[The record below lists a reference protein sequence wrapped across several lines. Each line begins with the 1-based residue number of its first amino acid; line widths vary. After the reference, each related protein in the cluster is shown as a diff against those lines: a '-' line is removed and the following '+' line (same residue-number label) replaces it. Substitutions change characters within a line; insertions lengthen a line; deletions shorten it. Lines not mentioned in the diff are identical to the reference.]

1 MVLHMSPSP
10 RTPHTL
16 EEYTDYFD
24 DIEYTM
30 QQLILYEAQNKI
42 EHETAQRMRLAL
54 QEQRRLLL
62 ERFSTEYS

>member
-1 MVLHMSPSP
+1 MSPSP

-30 QQLILYEAQNKI
+30 QRLILYEAQNKI
-42 EHETAQRMRLAL
+42 EHETVQRMRLAL
-54 QEQRRLLL
+54 QERRRLLL
-62 ERFSTEYS
+62 ERFSTEYL